1 MSQVLKVME
10 LIKLQ
15 LIGNFILFI
24 IFLSHPHLQH
34 YPMLPYVDR
43 CHLLAFVSCH
53 FLFQISFLCV
63 TILLSFAFYYSWLCC
78 YMTQMNPL
86 IGPKLSMNEILIVA
100 KEWGNPIEDTID
112 ITYY

>member
-1 MSQVLKVME
+1 ME
-10 LIKLQ
+10 SYGVDKTAINWEFY
-15 LIGNFILFI
+15 IINCIL
-24 IFLSHPHLQH
+24 SRPHLQH

-43 CHLLAFVSCH
+43 RHLLAFVSCH
-53 FLFQISFLCV
+53 FFIQISFLCV
-63 TILLSFAFYYSWLCC
+63 TISYLFAFYYSWLCC